1 MRSLNKLFLALLVVL
16 TSMTLIASSVA
27 LAKNQGDSSPG
38 KSADAPG
45 HNKVK
50 ASDDDVTVSEDDV
63 ADGEDDDSTPG
74 NSANA
79 PGQAK
84 KLSKG
89 SSDVKGNLKVSQH
102 IYYQGDT
109 IEVSIKFSRG
119 WELLADGTIDAY
131 VAVITP
137 EAEFLS
143 FPVDPNIG
151 PSDRKFFNIELPK
164 EDTETLPVGQYQL
177 ALILT
182 IPDGDADGD
191 PANLEDWYN
200 GFRGLMDMEGLLI
213 SAQPLAEDAN
223 MDGEFDSDTDG
234 NGFSNEESGTDDDD
248 NTDDDA
254 ADDGTQ

>member
-27 LAKNQGDSSPG
+27 LAKKPGDSSPG

-45 HNKVK
+45 HNKIK
-50 ASDDDVTVSEDDV
+50 ESDDD
-63 ADGEDDDSTPG
+63 DSSPG

-79 PGQAK
+79 SGQAK

-89 SSDVKGNLKVSQH
+89 SSDVKGNLKLSQH
-102 IYYQGDT
+102 IYYEGDF

-119 WELLADGTIDAY
+119 WELLAEGTVDAH
-131 VAVITP
+131 VVVITP
-137 EAEFLS
+137 EATLLS

-151 PSDRKFFNIELPK
+151 PSDRKFFNVELPK
-164 EDTETLPVGQYQL
+164 EDTETLPIGQYQL

-182 IPDGDADGD
+182 NPEGD
-191 PANLEDWYN
+191 PAILVDWYN

-213 SAQPLAEDAN
+213 SDQVLAEDADMN
-223 MDGEFDSDTDG
+223 GECDYDNND
-234 NGFSNEESGTDDDD
+234 NGFCDEENGTDDDD
-248 NTDDDA
+248 ADDA
-254 ADDGTQ
+254 DADEATQ

>member
-27 LAKNQGDSSPG
+27 LAKKPGDSSPG

-45 HNKVK
+45 HNKIK
-50 ASDDDVTVSEDDV
+50 ESDDD
-63 ADGEDDDSTPG
+63 DSSPG

-102 IYYQGDT
+102 IYYEGDT

-119 WELLADGTIDAY
+119 WELLAEGAVDAH
-131 VAVITP
+131 VVVITP
-137 EAEFLS
+137 EAELLS
-143 FPVDPNIG
+143 FPVDPSIG
-151 PSDRKFFNIELPK
+151 PSDRKFFNIDLP
-164 EDTETLPVGQYQL
+164 ESETLPIGQYQL

-182 IPDGDADGD
+182 IPDGDS
-191 PANLEDWYN
+191 ANLVDWYN

-213 SAQPLAEDAN
+213 SSQFLAEDAN
-223 MDGEFDSDTDG
+223 MDGECDFDVDG
-234 NGFSNEESGTDDDD
+234 DGFCDEESGTDADD
-248 NTDDDA
+248 NIDDDA
-254 ADDGTQ
+254 TQ

>member
-45 HNKVK
+45 HNKIK

-102 IYYQGDT
+102 IYYEGDT

-119 WELLADGTIDAY
+119 WELLAEGTVDAH
-131 VAVITP
+131 VVVITP
-137 EAEFLS
+137 AAELLS
-143 FPVDPNIG
+143 FPVDPGIG
-151 PSDRKFFNIELPK
+151 PSDRKFFNIDLP
-164 EDTETLPVGQYQL
+164 ESDTLPIGQYQL

-182 IPDGDADGD
+182 IPDGDS
-191 PANLEDWYN
+191 ANLVDWYN

-213 SAQPLAEDAN
+213 SAQPLPEDAN